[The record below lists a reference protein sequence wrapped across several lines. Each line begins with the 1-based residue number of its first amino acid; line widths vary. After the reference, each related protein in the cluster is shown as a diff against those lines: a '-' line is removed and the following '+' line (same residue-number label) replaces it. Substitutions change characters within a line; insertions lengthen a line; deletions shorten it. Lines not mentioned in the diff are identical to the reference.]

1 MKSDVSGLAYDTA
14 GHGDPPMV
22 FLHGWCCDRSF
33 FAPQIDHFSTRRR
46 VVTADL
52 PGHGESAAPAEF
64 TIEALAVE
72 VATLARDL
80 GLEHSVAVG
89 HSMGAMVALALAQQ
103 APELVG
109 AVVMLDPPPLS
120 IEVWKAFAAKLV
132 PSLTGPN
139 GAAGRRTF
147 AEQMFVPAD
156 DALRRAQIIETMCAV
171 PDGVAIPLVNAM
183 ATFDSSAV
191 LRSCDVPVLAIGS
204 AVPANTS
211 AFLLD
216 AKSSIAIG
224 QTVGSGHFNQLEVP
238 EQVNSMIERFL
249 SAIPGDLLAAT

>member
-1 MKSDVSGLAYDTA
+1 VSGLAYDTA
-14 GHGDPPMV
+14 GHGDPPML

-33 FAPQIDHFSTRRR
+33 FAPQIDHFSTAHG

-52 PGHGESAAPAEF
+52 PGHGKSAAPAEF

-72 VATLARDL
+72 VAALGRAL
-80 GLEHSVAVG
+80 GLEHGVAVG

-109 AVVMLDPPPLS
+109 AVVLLDPPPLS
-120 IEVWKAFAAKLV
+120 REVWQGFAAQLV
-132 PSLTGPN
+132 PSLTGPD
-139 GAAGRRTF
+139 GRAGRRTF
-147 AEQMFVPAD
+147 AEQMFVSAD
-156 DALRRAQIIETMCAV
+156 DPLRRAQIIETMCAV
-171 PDGVAIPLVNAM
+171 PDDVAIPLVSAM
-183 ATFDSSAV
+183 ATFDSLAA
-191 LRSCDVPVLAIGS
+191 LRTCDVPVLAVGS

-216 AKSSIAIG
+216 ANPSIGIG
-224 QTVGSGHFNQLEVP
+224 QTVGSGHFHQLEVP

-249 SAIPGDLLAAT
+249 SAIPRDMLGPI